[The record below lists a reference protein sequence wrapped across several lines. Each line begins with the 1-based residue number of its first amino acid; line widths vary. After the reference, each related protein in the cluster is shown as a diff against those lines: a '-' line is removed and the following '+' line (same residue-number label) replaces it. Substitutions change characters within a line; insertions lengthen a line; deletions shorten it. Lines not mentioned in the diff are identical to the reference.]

1 MRVITLQIKNQEK
14 ICGGAYQKYMEL
26 IDGFLCRGWEV
37 HHISPRRFSNIKHK
51 NLIHHEF
58 FDISIV
64 PSFISV
70 FIQTFIIMACFRQK
84 RNMDAVVT
92 FSPLEG
98 LIGTIFKIFSKK
110 TKLIVAFHSDS
121 ISGIELGMKNTIK
134 KNIYKKILQ
143 TIEASVI
150 KKSDLVIFVSEYDRE
165 HILKRYKIENISA
178 TKVIYNNINTPR
190 IKELNK
196 EFALNVRKYKKVIG
210 FVGNLHENGKG
221 LKYLLESFYNVKQI
235 LPNSTLVIV
244 GIGPDLQKLKTLTS
258 RLNLDNDVVFLGFQE
273 NPLRYMKSFNLMVLP
288 SLHEAFPLVILEALY
303 IKIPVIASN
312 VGGIPEILKYD
323 KLMFE
328 SKNVSEL
335 TAKILLLLQDEK
347 EYKQAL
353 ELCEERRKK
362 FIFDWQERMV
372 NEIKNIC
379 RLNQYL
385 EI

>member
-1 MRVITLQIKNQEK
+1 MLQTKT
-14 ICGGAYQKYMEL
+14 KYGCSSYL
-26 IDGFLCRGWEV
+26 
-37 HHISPRRFSNIKHK
+37 
-51 NLIHHEF
+51 
-58 FDISIV
+58 
-64 PSFISV
+64 
-70 FIQTFIIMACFRQK
+70 
-84 RNMDAVVT
+84 
-92 FSPLEG
+92 SPLEG